1 MKTKYKIVKESRI
14 DGEYGNVRTSFRVKK
29 RFLWM
34 WFDIGG
40 RGTKEAAEELI
51 KNNYLEGRIRNY
63 YNGQIIPDDEVVGE
77 YEL

>member
-14 DGEYGNVRTSFRVKK
+14 DGEYGHVWTSFRVKK
-29 RFLWM
+29 RFLGI

-40 RGTKEAAEELI
+40 RGTKEAAEKLMRH
-51 KNNYLEGRIRNY
+51 NYLESHVRNY

-77 YEL
+77 YEF